1 MNRIDRISAILIQ
14 LQSHSL
20 VKAQQ
25 ISERFNISIRT
36 VYRDI
41 RTLEE
46 AGIPIIG
53 NPGIGY
59 SLAEGFKLYSSNVYS
74 KRALSLIKH

>member
-46 AGIPIIG
+46 AGIPIIEI
-53 NPGIGY
+53 PV
-59 SLAEGFKLYSSNVYS
+59 LLFTLQKDSNY
-74 KRALSLIKH
+74 LL

>member
-25 ISERFNISIRT
+25 ISERFNISIHCISR
-36 VYRDI
+36 YKNIGRG
-41 RTLEE
+41 RHSYHRE
-46 AGIPIIG
+46 IPVLVIH
-53 NPGIGY
+53 
-59 SLAEGFKLYSSNVYS
+59 LQKDSNY
-74 KRALSLIKH
+74 LL

>member
-25 ISERFNISIRT
+25 ISERFEISIRT

-41 RTLEE
+41 RTLERQE
-46 AGIPIIG
+46 FRLLEIPVLVIHWQ
-53 NPGIGY
+53 
-59 SLAEGFKLYSSNVYS
+59 KDSNCP
-74 KRALSLIKH
+74 R

>member
-46 AGIPIIG
+46 AGWKIQC
-53 NPGIGY
+53 
-59 SLAEGFKLYSSNVYS
+59 KLPPKT
-74 KRALSLIKH
+74 KRFCPL

>member
-36 VYRDI
+36 VI
-41 RTLEE
+41 
-46 AGIPIIG
+46 
-53 NPGIGY
+53 
-59 SLAEGFKLYSSNVYS
+59 SLNNLRKVWMAKEYLNHYGLSSSVTQI
-74 KRALSLIKH
+74 LILA

>member
-14 LQSHSL
+14 LQSYSL

-59 SLAEGFKLYSSNVYS
+59 SLAEGFKL
-74 KRALSLIKH
+74 LSLIHI